1 MTSADNVR
9 SLIAAGESLTV
20 EFKSRREPGR
30 FSEDKLSATVACMAN
45 GEGGQLLI
53 GVEDDGTITGCAPWD
68 RKTGATD
75 PARLEAL
82 IQHRTVPP
90 VACQVEVIT
99 VDGHDIVQVTVPA
112 SPSPVATSN
121 GLYQRRTMRINGGP
135 ECVAMDPSYLFSRY
149 NSVNAR
155 DWSTLD
161 AVGATLQDLDT
172 REFDRFRAMIRASGG
187 DDLLADLPDEDIL
200 RALRFYDNGPDPV
213 KLGAVLL
220 FGTRSS
226 VARWIPN
233 HEIIFQVMDGNAVSV
248 NHRTTSPL
256 FAAVEDVT
264 ARLDVYRTEDEI
276 TLGMVRVAL
285 PNLPERVSR
294 EAVANALI
302 HRDYT
307 ALGPVK
313 ILLERERLSVTSPG
327 GLPRGVTLE
336 TIIEDSVPRSP
347 ALADAFKR
355 AGIVDRAGRGVR
367 LMYQSLLRSGHGEPD
382 YTSTTDEQVVVEIPT
397 ADTDRE
403 FARFVATWQRDH
415 GDLDVRQ
422 LRVLHCLHADG
433 RASSEDLAAL
443 LGEKP
448 TRLRRTVHRLTDL
461 SLVEA
466 LGRGAT
472 REYRLGSAFFDSVG
486 RRSDFIRSQ
495 DLDDVRARQLILA
508 YATEYGS
515 VTRAQAA
522 ETCGLTGTAVY
533 RLLKELTNSGE
544 LQKHGTTRNTYYTLP
559 ER

>member
-1 MTSADNVR
+1 MTSADNAR
-9 SLIAAGESLTV
+9 RIIDAGESLTV
-20 EFKSRREPGR
+20 EFKRRREASH
-30 FSEDKLSATVACMAN
+30 FNDDKLAATVACMAN
-45 GEGGQLLI
+45 GEGGQLFI
-53 GVEDDGTITGCAPWD
+53 GVEDDGSITGCAPWNR
-68 RKTGATD
+68 RKGTTD
-75 PARLEAL
+75 PARLEAV
-82 IQHRTVPP
+82 IQHKTVPP
-90 VACQVEVIT
+90 LTCVVNVLTLDDQE
-99 VDGHDIVQVTVPA
+99 IVQVNVPK

-121 GLYQRRTMRINGGP
+121 GLYQRRTMRIDGSP
-135 ECVAMDPSYLFSRY
+135 ECVAMEPSYLFSRY
-149 NSVNAR
+149 NSVNER

-161 AVGATLQDLDT
+161 AVGATIDDLD
-172 REFDRFRAMIRASGG
+172 RHEFDRFRQMIRTSSG
-187 DDLLADLPDEDIL
+187 DDLLAELPDEDVL
-200 RALRFYDNGPDPV
+200 RALRFLDNSPNPV

-220 FGTRSS
+220 FGTGTS

-233 HEIIFQVMDGNAVSV
+233 HEVIFQVMEGTSVSV
-248 NHRTTSPL
+248 NHRTTAPL
-256 FAAVEDVT
+256 LAVVEDLT
-264 ARLDVYRTEDEI
+264 SRLAVYRTEEELS
-276 TLGMVRVAL
+276 LGMLRVAL

-313 ILLERERLSVTSPG
+313 VLLERSRLSVTNSG

-382 YTSTTDEQVVVEIPT
+382 YSSTTDEQVVVDIPT
-397 ADTDRE
+397 GDTDRE
-403 FARFVATWQRDH
+403 FARFVASWQRDH
-415 GDLDVRQ
+415 ADLDVRE
-422 LRVLHCLHADG
+422 LRILHCLHADG
-433 RASSEDLAAL
+433 RASSDELTAL

-448 TRLRRTVHRLTDL
+448 GRLRRILHQLTDT

-466 LGRGAT
+466 LGRGAS
-472 REYRLGSAFFDSVG
+472 RQYRLGSAFYDSVG

-522 ETCGLTGTAVY
+522 ETCGLTGSVVY
-533 RLLKELTNSGE
+533 RLLKSMTDRGE
-544 LQKHGTTRNTYYTLP
+544 LEKHGTTRNSYYTLP
-559 ER
+559 

>member
-1 MTSADNVR
+1 MTSTDDAR
-9 SLIAAGESLTV
+9 KIIAAGESLTV
-20 EFKSRREPGR
+20 EFKSRREAGH
-30 FSEDKLSATVACMAN
+30 FTEDKLAATVACMAN

-53 GVEDDGTITGCAPWD
+53 GVEDNGTVTGCAPWA
-68 RKTGATD
+68 RGKETTD
-75 PARLEAL
+75 SARLEAV
-82 IQHRTVPP
+82 IQHKTVPP
-90 VACQVEVIT
+90 LTCEVEVILL
-99 VDGHDIVQVTVPA
+99 DGHEIVQVTVPK
-112 SPSPVATSN
+112 SPSPIATSN

-135 ECVAMDPSYLFSRY
+135 ECVAMEPSYLFSRY

-161 AVGATLQDLDT
+161 AVGATFHDLDT
-172 REFDRFRAMIRASGG
+172 HEFDRFRRMIRTSSG
-187 DDLLADLPDEDIL
+187 DDVLAELPDEDIL
-200 RALRFYDNGPDPV
+200 RALRFYDNGPNPV

-220 FGTRSS
+220 FGTASS
-226 VARWIPN
+226 LARWVPN
-233 HEIIFQVMDGNAVSV
+233 HEVIFQVMDGTAVSV

-256 FAAVEDVT
+256 LAVVEDV
-264 ARLDVYRTEDEI
+264 ANRLDVYRTEDEI
-276 TLGMVRVAL
+276 TLGMVRIAL

-294 EAVANALI
+294 EAVANALL

-307 ALGPVK
+307 ALGPAK
-313 ILLERERLSVTSPG
+313 ILLERGRLSVTNPG

-382 YTSTTDEQVVVEIPT
+382 YSSTTDDQVVVDVPT

-403 FARFVATWQRDH
+403 FARFVASWQRDH
-415 GDLDVRQ
+415 GDLDVRE
-422 LRVLHCLHADG
+422 LRILHCLHADG
-433 RASSEDLAAL
+433 RVSTDELTSL

-448 TRLRRTVHRLTDL
+448 TRLRRTLHHLTDI
-461 SLVEA
+461 SLVET

-522 ETCGLTGTAVY
+522 ETCGLTGTVVY
-533 RLLKELTNSGE
+533 RLLKNMADAGE
-544 LQKHGTTRNTYYTLP
+544 LEKHGTTRNSYYTLP
-559 ER
+559 QE